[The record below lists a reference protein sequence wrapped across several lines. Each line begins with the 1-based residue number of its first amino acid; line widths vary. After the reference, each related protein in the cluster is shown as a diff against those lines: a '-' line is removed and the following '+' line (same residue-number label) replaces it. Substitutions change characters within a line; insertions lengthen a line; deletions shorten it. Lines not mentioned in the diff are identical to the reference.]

1 MRGLMFSRHRFH
13 GLGSGFELL
22 LHRAYEANTFPRQ
35 GFDQALVSAIV
46 ANRGAR
52 RVHPAIECRFRDDAS
67 LPNRG
72 KEIVAAHHP
81 LSRPDQ
87 KYQQVED
94 LRLDRDEAVTPA
106 QLAPVDI
113 KDKIFE
119 AVEQDRDLLAGAALG
134 SNPTTALLPQK

>member
-1 MRGLMFSRHRFH
+1 M
-13 GLGSGFELL
+13 
-22 LHRAYEANTFPRQ
+22 
-35 GFDQALVSAIV
+35 
-46 ANRGAR
+46 
-52 RVHPAIECRFRDDAS
+52 
-67 LPNRG
+67 
-72 KEIVAAHHP
+72 
-81 LSRPDQ
+81 RPDQ

-119 AVEQDRDLLAGAALG
+119 AVKQDRDLLAGAALG